1 MELDNKFW
9 VKCNLNSIE
18 MRRLQKKFNIFIDV
32 CYQKVNIAK
41 NEAMTHAFVIG
52 VGKEIFKYDVL
63 T

>member
-1 MELDNKFW
+1 
-9 VKCNLNSIE
+9 

-41 NEAMTHAFVIG
+41 NETMMHAFIIG
-52 VGKEIFKYDVL
+52 VGKEFLKYDVL